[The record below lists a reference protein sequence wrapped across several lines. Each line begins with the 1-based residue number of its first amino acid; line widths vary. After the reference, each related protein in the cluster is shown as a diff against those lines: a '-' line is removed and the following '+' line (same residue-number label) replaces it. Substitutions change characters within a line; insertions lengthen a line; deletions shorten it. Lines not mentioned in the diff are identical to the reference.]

1 MAEEIDT
8 KKEWLRCRS
17 SPIYAIHSYFQIFNA
32 TEKAWLP
39 FHLWPEQV
47 KILRELE
54 QNRLVVVAKSR
65 QIGASW
71 LCICWLVHAALFR
84 PIVHAGV
91 FSRTDNDAQEL
102 LQRVV
107 GVYNRLPPWMKAKQ
121 IVKSNAHEFEISN
134 GSTLR
139 GLPYTQSEGRSYG
152 MCLIDEADRF
162 DNADELMVNLKP
174 SIDMG
179 GKMVICSISSKDKPT
194 SSFKNI
200 FRAAVKGENEWKP
213 IFLSWKAN
221 PQRTQAWYD
230 GVYKDALAR
239 SGGDPA
245 AADDEMGQQYPST
258 WEEAFSPISRDTRLP
273 FRLLEVVFEELPPI
287 ATEVD
292 LQIPNLTV
300 YKNPIMGIQYV
311 ITCDTAEGNVNS
323 DNSVSHV
330 SIKDTGEEVAVLC
343 AKLSPAMQAG
353 YTHKLAVYYNA
364 AGILPER
371 ANHGGTF
378 IQEMENIFAERREYD
393 GLPKTQPKLLAG
405 QDGRPG
411 WISSKSGKTLAY
423 DDYHTLIREAAL
435 AGQKILHSRDTQTEL
450 SMILQSN
457 LSAPEGQHDDR
468 AVAAMLTARAR
479 TASVQGF
486 SMFRI

>member
-1 MAEEIDT
+1 MAEELDT
-8 KKEWLRCRS
+8 KREWLKCRA
-17 SPIYAIHSYFQIFNA
+17 SPIYAIHSYFNIFNA
-32 TEKAWLP
+32 TEKSWLP

-47 KILRELE
+47 RILRELE

-84 PIVHAGV
+84 PIVHAGI

-107 GVYNRLPPWMKAKQ
+107 GVYHRLPPWMKAKSV
-121 IVKSNAHEFEISN
+121 VKSNAHEFELSG

-139 GLPYTQSEGRSYG
+139 ALPYTQTEGRSYG
-152 MCLIDEADRF
+152 MCLVDEADRF

-179 GKMVICSISSKDKPT
+179 GKMVICSISSKDKPS
-194 SSFKNI
+194 SSFKHI
-200 FRAAVKGENEWKP
+200 FRAAIKGENDWKP

-230 GVYKDALAR
+230 SVYRDALAR
-239 SGGDPA
+239 NGGDAAA
-245 AADDEMGQQYPST
+245 AADEMAQQYPNN
-258 WEEAFSPISRDTRLP
+258 WEEAFSPISRDARLP

-287 ATEVD
+287 EPEID
-292 LQIPNLTV
+292 LQIPNLIV
-300 YKNPIMGIQYV
+300 YKEPEIGIQYV

-330 SIKDTGEEVAVLC
+330 SIKDTGEEVSVLC
-343 AKLSPAMQAG
+343 SKIAPAIQAN
-353 YTHKLAVYYNA
+353 YTHKLAVWYNG

-378 IQEMENIFAERREYD
+378 IEEMNNILAEQRQYD
-393 GLPKTQPKLLAG
+393 GLPKVQPKLLAE
-405 QDGRPG
+405 QDGKPG

-423 DDYHTLIREAAL
+423 DDFHTLLRESAL
-435 AGQKILHSRDTQTEL
+435 AGIKILHSRDTQTEL

-457 LSAPEGQHDDR
+457 LSAPEGQNDDR
-468 AVAAMLTARAR
+468 AIAAMLSARAR
-479 TASVQGF
+479 ISSAPGF